1 MNGKLRKNRLKQEL
15 GTYSMAIARISGSLV
30 KTLKI
35 CSGNTRMLNIKNEIV
50 HTLMKI
56 ESRIIRG
63 TREYFL
69 APIFWSISELD
80 DMVIAFANKFPTIPI
95 LFPIAE
101 MAEMRTCRN

>member
-1 MNGKLRKNRLKQEL
+1 
-15 GTYSMAIARISGSLV
+15 MAIARISGLLV

-35 CSGNTRMLNIKNEIV
+35 CSGNIRMLNIKIV

-80 DMVIAFANKFPTIPI
+80 DMVIAFANKFLTIPI